1 MPVKPELAEQ
11 HAQQTVILAALKAAL
26 PSAAD
31 ADIAAEIQNQIE
43 IYESALA
50 DPAYQD
56 DFDPSRDPTAVELI
70 IGKVSGL
77 SDPTVRWHAEIAY
90 KPGDVCTH
98 SGTVYRALADV
109 AVGTQPDDV
118 FDAEAGTGGWI
129 PVDYEP
135 PVVADDDTTG
145 GTTS

>member
-1 MPVKPELAEQ
+1 MPVKPEPKAQHDEQ
-11 HAQQTVILAALKAAL
+11 TAILAALKAAL

-31 ADIAAEIQNQIE
+31 ADIAAEIQYQIDL
-43 IYESALA
+43 YTSALA
-50 DPAYQD
+50 DPSYQQGY
-56 DFDPSRDPTAVELI
+56 DPSRDPTAVELI

-77 SDPTVRWHAEIAY
+77 SDSNVRWHAEIAY

-98 SGTVYRALADV
+98 NGTVYRALADV
-109 AVGTQPDDV
+109 AVGMQPDDV

-145 GTTS
+145 DTTS